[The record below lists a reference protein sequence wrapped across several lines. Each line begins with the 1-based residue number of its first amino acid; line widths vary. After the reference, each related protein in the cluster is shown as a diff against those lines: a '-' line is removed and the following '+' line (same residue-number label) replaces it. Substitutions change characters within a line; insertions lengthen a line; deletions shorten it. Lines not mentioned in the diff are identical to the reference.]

1 MKTNKKKLN
10 LTGITSYETLAENL
24 NQFTFNDYFDRLQL
38 LARSVFKW
46 CNLPKGMEERFIER
60 VLFEEGRCVFYK
72 DSNIG
77 LVVAKVA
84 ESGPLNHYD
93 NPTWVRPYATGFELA
108 DTSIPYD
115 ECVIIR
121 NNDMML
127 PTKDTLMLY
136 AMRLTE
142 ITRAMDV
149 NVNAQ
154 KTPILIQCNDKQL
167 VTLKRIY
174 EQYTGN
180 EPVIYGDNQIDLT
193 GINCIKTD
201 APFVADK
208 LCDLKDRIWNEAMT
222 FLGLNNANTQKKE
235 RLITDEANANNQLI
249 MASANVMLKNRELAC
264 EMINKQFELKE
275 KISVELRNYEEVEEP
290 KENPTGDSD
299 KEGEKND

>member
-1 MKTNKKKLN
+1 MRTNKKALN
-10 LTGITSYETLAENL
+10 LGNTPSYETIAMHL
-24 NQFTFNDYFDRLQL
+24 NTMTFNDYLNRLQL

-46 CNLPKGMEERFIER
+46 KLPKGMEERFVER
-60 VLFEEGRCVFYK
+60 ILYEEGKCVFYN
-72 DSNIG
+72 DENLG

-93 NPTWVRPYATGFELA
+93 NPTWVRPYATGFEL
-108 DTSIPYD
+108 DGKNINYD
-115 ECVIIR
+115 DCVIIR

-127 PTKDTLMLY
+127 PTHETILLY

-142 ITRAMDV
+142 ITRSMDV

-154 KTPILIQCNDKQL
+154 KTPILIQCTDKQL
-167 VTLKRIY
+167 YTLKQVY

-180 EPVIYGDNQIDLT
+180 EPVIYGDNQIDLN

-208 LCDLKDRIWNEAMT
+208 LCDLKDRVWNECMT

-249 MASANVMLKNRELAC
+249 MASANVMLKNREIAC
-264 EMINKQFELKE
+264 EMINKMFSKELTE
-275 KISVELRNYEEVEEP
+275 PISVELRNYEETEEP
-290 KENPTGDSD
+290 KENNDNKG
-299 KEGEKND
+299 GESND

>member
-1 MKTNKKKLN
+1 MKSNKKPLN
-10 LTGITSYETLAENL
+10 LGQVSVLTYDTMAQRL
-24 NQFTFNDYFDRLQL
+24 NQLTLNDYYNRLQL

-46 CNLPKGMEERFIER
+46 NNLPNNIEERFIER
-60 VLFEEGRCVFYK
+60 VLYEQGKCIFYR
-72 DSNIG
+72 DANLG
-77 LVVAKVA
+77 LVVTKVA

-93 NPTWVRPYATGFELA
+93 NPTWVRPYATGFGIQQEA
-108 DTSIPYD
+108 INYD
-115 ECVIIR
+115 DCVVIR
-121 NNDMML
+121 NNDMMI
-127 PTKDTLMLY
+127 PTNDTIMLY

-154 KTPILIQCNDKQL
+154 KTPILIQCSDKQL
-167 VTLKRIY
+167 LTLKRLY
-174 EQYTGN
+174 EDYTGN

-208 LCDLKDRIWNEAMT
+208 LCDLRDRIWNEAMT

-264 EMINKQFELKE
+264 DMINEMFPECE
-275 KISVELRNYEEVEEP
+275 ISVELRNLDDIEECEDKANDSIDEE
-290 KENPTGDSD
+290 DD
-299 KEGEKND
+299 V

>member
-1 MKTNKKKLN
+1 MKTNKKPLN
-10 LTGITSYETLAENL
+10 LGQVMSYDTMAQDLNNL
-24 NQFTFNDYFDRLQL
+24 TFRDFYNRLQL
-38 LARSVFKW
+38 LARSVFEW
-46 CNLPKGMEERFIER
+46 DGLPNNIEERFIER
-60 VLFEEGRCVFYK
+60 VLFTEGKAVFYE
-72 DSNIG
+72 DGNLG

-93 NPTWVRPYATGFELA
+93 NPTWIRPYGTGFELEQK
-108 DTSIPYD
+108 SIKYD
-115 ECVIIR
+115 DCVVIR

-127 PTKDTLMLY
+127 PTNDTLMLY

-142 ITRAMDV
+142 IQRSMDV
-149 NVNAQ
+149 NVIAQ

-167 VTLKRIY
+167 MTLKRIY

-180 EPVIYGDNQIDLT
+180 EPVIFGDNQLDLS
-193 GINCIKTD
+193 GINCIKTE

-208 LCDLKDRIWNEAMT
+208 LADLKDRIWNEAMT

-264 EMINKQFELKE
+264 EMINE
-275 KISVELRNYEEVEEP
+275 KFKCQVSVKLRNFEETPLEDNEGLYYEE
-290 KENPTGDSD
+290 GDDSD
-299 KEGEKND
+299 VR